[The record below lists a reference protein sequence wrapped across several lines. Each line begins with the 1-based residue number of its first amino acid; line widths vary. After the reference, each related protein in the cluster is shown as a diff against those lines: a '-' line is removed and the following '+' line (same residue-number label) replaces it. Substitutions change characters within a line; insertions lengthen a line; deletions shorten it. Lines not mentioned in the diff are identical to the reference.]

1 MPKMSDRSNPNFA
14 DCKVFRWM
22 GNPCAGCVCWLL
34 RDHLFDGMYSVQ
46 AGLATRIGFYGL
58 FAGLE
63 RLPIGP
69 FFSLSPAYISMS
81 RTTLMLFQRRF
92 WSLPDLGVGTKG
104 ASSRKV
110 SVRVPHEMTGSLP
123 GQPPFRRWI
132 LRLKY
137 SDRDQPERVCQKMEI
152 RNDDSWQ

>member
-1 MPKMSDRSNPNFA
+1 MP
-14 DCKVFRWM
+14 
-22 GNPCAGCVCWLL
+22 GVCWLL
-34 RDHLFDGMYSVQ
+34 RDHLFDGNEFSGQ
-46 AGLATRIGFYGL
+46 ARLATRIGFYGL

-63 RLPIGP
+63 RLPVVP

-81 RTTLMLFQRRF
+81 RTTLMLFKGVFGRC
-92 WSLPDLGVGTKG
+92 LTLGVGTKG

>member
-1 MPKMSDRSNPNFA
+1 MPKMSDLGNSGLRELQGFPVDGQSMRRVCVGSCGTTCLTEMNFRTGQVG
-14 DCKVFRWM
+14 DQDRLVW
-22 GNPCAGCVCWLL
+22 
-34 RDHLFDGMYSVQ
+34 
-46 AGLATRIGFYGL
+46 T

-63 RLPIGP
+63 RLPLVP

-81 RTTLMLFQRRF
+81 RTTLMLFKGVFGRC
-92 WSLPDLGVGTKG
+92 LTLGVGTKG

-110 SVRVPHEMTGSLP
+110 SVRAPHEMTGSLP